1 MTMTK
6 QQILAKK
13 PTSNPLLNLGGYT
26 QKLESKLEYI
36 RSINVSIQRNQLD
49 MITAITLHLIPIE
62 IKIPEKTIEIMPI
75 EFDTIEE
82 LLNLTSKSINKV
94 NKRWQ
99 DKTIAIRSQLTL
111 FD

>member
-1 MTMTK
+1 
-6 QQILAKK
+6 
-13 PTSNPLLNLGGYT
+13 
-26 QKLESKLEYI
+26 
-36 RSINVSIQRNQLD
+36 
-49 MITAITLHLIPIE
+49 
-62 IKIPEKTIEIMPI
+62 MPI

>member
-1 MTMTK
+1 MARRK
-6 QQILAKK
+6 Y
-13 PTSNPLLNLGGYT
+13 N
-26 QKLESKLEYI
+26 
-36 RSINVSIQRNQLD
+36 
-49 MITAITLHLIPIE
+49 HLRRVLSE